1 METMIAITESRETA
15 EQLIG
20 IAYPKA
26 VLYSENVYA
35 LDGNITANQIYIRDY
50 NTVSD
55 TNPSDPNEAYVVTTV
70 YTDDPST
77 ESMIMIAETREAA
90 EREITTAFSRAE
102 NSRFIK
108 IDDYTYSA
116 TLSYGNQKK
125 STVRIRIKKVSVLR
139 SQNIHY
145 SRPA

>member
-1 METMIAITESRETA
+1 METMMAIAESRETA
-15 EQLIG
+15 EKLIE

-26 VLYSENVYA
+26 APFDDNVYT

-55 TNPSDPNEAYVVTTV
+55 TIPSDPNEAYVVTTV

-102 NSRFIK
+102 NSRFNK
-108 IDDYTYSA
+108 VDDNNYSA

-125 STVRIRIKKVSVLR
+125 STVRIRIKKVPVLR